1 MSELLVVDKSIF
13 HSLCDCDEKLCAL
26 VKDYNIVLTHALFR
40 ECLISE
46 NQTSDKDP
54 VKLLRQFDGAIKA
67 GAKMGYSSQ
76 ALFQAEKMTLC
87 PVKSVIDEI
96 STQKFRDG
104 TANTDIDFIKQEAEC
119 CRKAFEPIIKSVLR
133 IARALYDKLCKQ
145 EELSK
150 KLRKEKDRTRR
161 FENWIQNTD
170 TSKKV
175 ILKSLFSEQIS
186 SHADANWFTWQ
197 MARLYLAYSLDW
209 LFIKNMPGSSEKRNI
224 SNNLYD
230 IEYVTYLSRANG
242 LLTNDK
248 KLQVPL
254 ANAAFP
260 KKKVFVVDTSKD
272 VQHVLD
278 EIIDII
284 PKSYRIE

>member
-13 HSLCDCDEKLCAL
+13 HSLCDCDEKLCAF
-26 VKDYNIVLTHALFR
+26 VKDYNIVLPDVLFR

-54 VKLLRQFDGAIKA
+54 LKLLRKFDGAIKA
-67 GAKMGYSSQ
+67 GAKMGYSLQ

-104 TANTDIDFIKQEAEC
+104 TANTDIDFIKQESEC
-119 CRKAFEPIIKSVLR
+119 CRKAFEPIIESVLK
-133 IARALYDKLCKQ
+133 IARALYGNLCKR

-150 KLRKEKDRTRR
+150 ELRKEKDRIHR
-161 FENWIQNTD
+161 FKKWIQCTD
-170 TSKKV
+170 ISMKD
-175 ILKSLFSEQIS
+175 ILKRLFSEQIS
-186 SHADANWFTWQ
+186 SHADADWFTWQ
-197 MARLYLAYSLDW
+197 QARLYLTYGLDW
-209 LFIKNMPGSSEKRNI
+209 VFIKNLPGSCEKEDI

-230 IEYVTYLSRANG
+230 IEYVTYLSRADG
-242 LLTNDK
+242 LLTNDR

-254 ANAAFP
+254 AKAAFP
-260 KKKVFVVDTSKD
+260 KKEVFVVDTSKD

-278 EIIDII
+278 DIIDKI
-284 PKSYRIE
+284 PESYRIE